1 MARVSPVA
9 PLPLSPFWQLP
20 AFRLGVLAIFAIL
33 LLLGI
38 GWMEKLNRS
47 YQIERRLGEDARLA
61 PMVHKIKQQIE
72 TAGKSGILENAA
84 QAAQGQV
91 PQALWLGRVA
101 EVDENATGDGSI
113 VVLSDA
119 HLLAGRPGPHDRGGQ
134 VRVGRRRYVYSG
146 TRPKVGENWL
156 ISVWRDG
163 SSNAIHSAARYTSAP

>member
-9 PLPLSPFWQLP
+9 PLPLLPFWQLP
-20 AFRLGVLAIFAIL
+20 AFRWGVIAVSAIFL
-33 LLLGI
+33 LFGI

-47 YQIERRLGEDARLA
+47 YQIERRLGEDARLG
-61 PMVHKIKQQIE
+61 PMVLKIKQQIE

-91 PQALWLGRVA
+91 PQALWLGQVA
-101 EVDENATGDGSI
+101 EVVENETRDGSL
-113 VVLSDA
+113 VVLSNA

-134 VRVGRRRYVYSG
+134 VRIGRRRYVYSG

-163 SSNAIHSAARYTSAP
+163 SGNAIHSAARYTSAP

>member
-1 MARVSPVA
+1 MARVSPVPA
-9 PLPLSPFWQLP
+9 LPLPPFWQLP
-20 AFRLGVLAIFAIL
+20 AFRWGVIAVSAIL
-33 LLLGI
+33 LLTGMVWL
-38 GWMEKLNRS
+38 EKLNRA
-47 YQIERRLGEDARLA
+47 YQIERRLGDDARLG

-101 EVDENATGDGSI
+101 GEENETRDGSI

-134 VRVGRRRYVYSG
+134 VRIGRRRYVYSG
-146 TRPKVGENWL
+146 TRPQAGENWL

-163 SSNAIHSAARYTSAP
+163 SSNAIHSAARYTSTP